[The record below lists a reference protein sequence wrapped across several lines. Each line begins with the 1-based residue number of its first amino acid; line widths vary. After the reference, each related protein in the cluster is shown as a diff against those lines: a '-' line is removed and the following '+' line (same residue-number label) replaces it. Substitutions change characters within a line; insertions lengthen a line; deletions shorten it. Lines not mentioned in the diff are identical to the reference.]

1 MKVYGIWT
9 ETCSLP
15 PLAEWDG
22 NCSPYCCIQEHR
34 ALSFLSCQVES
45 CLPRS
50 AFLILPQLPVAE
62 TKFLESAAERWSP
75 RPFTQHPP
83 PPPPPRDRGSTMD
96 MAPWKIEE
104 PQLPSPWP
112 LGCRFYSGRGK
123 LRIAGAAVLL
133 SPQQALKA
141 VSPREKH
148 GIVFVP
154 RAQIVPR
161 GTSKPYSRD
170 LWISPKRNQHHLQ
183 QSVKCMPEGA
193 GCGERNWRE
202 IDSHWRFRLTR
213 RLASLLERKGERGS
227 WEEPFCG

>member
-1 MKVYGIWT
+1 M
-9 ETCSLP
+9 ETVLHTAAFKNIELSLSSVVRWKAVFP
-15 PLAEWDG
+15 DQHFSSCPSYLLLRLNSWRVQLRG
-22 NCSPYCCIQEHR
+22 GVPV
-34 ALSFLSCQVES
+34 LSLS
-45 CLPRS
+45 
-50 AFLILPQLPVAE
+50 
-62 TKFLESAAERWSP
+62 T
-75 RPFTQHPP
+75 P

-170 LWISPKRNQHHLQ
+170 L
-183 QSVKCMPEGA
+183 
-193 GCGERNWRE
+193 
-202 IDSHWRFRLTR
+202 
-213 RLASLLERKGERGS
+213 
-227 WEEPFCG
+227 